1 VPKLPLT
8 GLRVL
13 DLSRHFPGPYVTSAL
28 SDFGAAVIKI
38 EDVELGDPTRMV
50 APAVPD
56 GEDAALHAWLNRGKR
71 SIALNLKT
79 TDGVAIAKALA
90 AKCDVLIESFRPGV
104 MERLGL
110 DFRRLRRV
118 APRAL
123 YVSLSGYGAAGPR
136 AGHATHDLNI
146 VGETGLMDMRAS
158 IGPGLIA
165 DTAAGL
171 LALVAILARLQARG
185 RRDYKGGT
193 LDLSILDGGLA
204 LTAPSLVRLL
214 AAPGTV
220 HDELWGG
227 HACYRTYE
235 CADGRFMT
243 VASLEPRFWKIVCET
258 LGFPQHA
265 KIQWSRRAQ
274 PAASADFEGA
284 FRSKTQ
290 AEWIEVFSPLNVCVT
305 PVQSLSEVLEDPQ
318 IRKRGALAPLGTPN
332 GEFTAPAFL
341 PQISGLKKR
350 KRAPRHGEHTGDVLR
365 GLGYSKARV
374 HELRATGVI
383 Q

>member
-1 VPKLPLT
+1 MAKLPLT

-13 DLSRHFPGPYVTSAL
+13 DLSRHFPGPYVTGAL
-28 SDFGAAVIKI
+28 ADFGASVVKI

-50 APAVPD
+50 APPVPD
-56 GEDAALHAWLNRGKR
+56 GEDAALHAWLNRGKQ

-79 TDGVAIAKALA
+79 KDAVAIVKALA

-110 DFRRLRRV
+110 DQRRLRRV
-118 APRAL
+118 APRVL
-123 YVSLSGYGAAGPR
+123 YVSLSGYGADGPR
-136 AGHATHDLNI
+136 AGHATHDLNV
-146 VGETGLMDMRAS
+146 VGETGLMDGRAS
-158 IGPGLIA
+158 VGPGLIA

-171 LALVAILARLQARG
+171 LALVAILARLQGRG

-204 LTAPSLVRLL
+204 LTAPSLVRVL
-214 AAPGTV
+214 ASPGQN

-243 VASLEPRFWKIVCET
+243 VASLEPRFWKTVCDT
-258 LGFPQHA
+258 LGFPDHA
-265 KIQWSRRAQ
+265 KAQWSRRAQ
-274 PAASADFEGA
+274 PQACADFEGA
-284 FRSKTQ
+284 FRTKTQ
-290 AEWIEVFSPLNVCVT
+290 SDWVAVFEPLNVCVT
-305 PVQSLSEVLEDPQ
+305 PVQTLSEVLVDPQ
-318 IRKRGALAPLGTPN
+318 VRARSAFAKLGTPN
-332 GEFTAPAFL
+332 GEFMAPSFL
-341 PQISGLKKR
+341 PQISGTKKR
-350 KRAPRHGEHTGDVLR
+350 KRAPRHGEHTGVVLS

-374 HELRATGVI
+374 QELRATGVI